1 VIVLLVAAAIGVGAI
16 LFITQQP
23 ADTVRLRDVT
33 YDQVQETA
41 TELQQLIRQ
50 NTR

>member
-1 VIVLLVAAAIGVGAI
+1 MIVLLVAAAIGVGAI
-16 LFITQQP
+16 LFVTQRP
-23 ADTVRLRDVT
+23 SDTVRLRDVT

-41 TELQQLIRQ
+41 TQLQQLIRQ